1 MSEGKMKKSENT
13 KSESNVEKLV
23 KASKS
28 RNNATMILITILI
41 CVLITIG
48 MQFAFSTNILN
59 QTEEEPEID
68 LIGTVAAIQ
77 TEIAP
82 TPTAVPTQEPTAT
95 LIPTPTEIA
104 LPQIPPLNFEITQNS
119 AINFYGRNT
128 EELTQE
134 NVLFVIPQS
143 TPVHFQNE
151 ANGEVTLYGWIAK
164 NLITGKNLIST
175 AGNSLYLDEER
186 LTPVPLTQ
194 KAEGYEV
201 KVINEDNLEY
211 VLIAITGKFQPAQD
225 QE

>member
-1 MSEGKMKKSENT
+1 MSEGKMKKRENT

-28 RNNATMILITILI
+28 RNNTTMVLITILI

-104 LPQIPPLNFEITQNS
+104 LPQIPPSKSEIAQNS